1 MLFAVQPLGTGRIG
15 RTFGPI
21 IAFWFVAVAAPACTL
36 GCFGRPVH
44 RRGYRLLQRQSS
56 EDCRRRIRRPSLG
69 APACNRMRRA
79 AAFTARPSTPRT
91 NGISFGRH
99 QPRSLRY
106 KPSFRAPFRILDIAP
121 AITPLDFAPRFALF
135 LADDFFADFFAFLAM
150 LHLPKRMDNSG
161 CMIRRESATRNQLFP
176 QGGSE
181 KKSVRLA
188 SAASRCRRR
197 LVSSRRF
204 HEDADIWKRGG
215 AGRRRHGETWPD
227 PRGCHQRSPRGTRRS
242 RAIGWVRAG
251 PEGADSMRQRSE
263 L

>member
-1 MLFAVQPLGTGRIG
+1 MRISAKFDNLFFTCA
-15 RTFGPI
+15 
-21 IAFWFVAVAAPACTL
+21 
-36 GCFGRPVH
+36 
-44 RRGYRLLQRQSS
+44 S
-56 EDCRRRIRRPSLG
+56 RPSLG

-181 KKSVRLA
+181 KKKRPA
-188 SAASRCRRR
+188 C
-197 LVSSRRF
+197 
-204 HEDADIWKRGG
+204 KRGFAMQAPTG
-215 AGRRRHGETWPD
+215 VVSTIRRCL
-227 PRGCHQRSPRGTRRS
+227 RGLS
-242 RAIGWVRAG
+242 AW
-251 PEGADSMRQRSE
+251 
-263 L
+263 

>member
-1 MLFAVQPLGTGRIG
+1 MRISAKFDSLFFTCA
-15 RTFGPI
+15 
-21 IAFWFVAVAAPACTL
+21 
-36 GCFGRPVH
+36 
-44 RRGYRLLQRQSS
+44 S
-56 EDCRRRIRRPSLG
+56 RPSLG

-204 HEDADIWKRGG
+204 AAAFEVSQLGEARLAVLASRTHDARLF
-215 AGRRRHGETWPD
+215 AGRAGLL
-227 PRGCHQRSPRGTRRS
+227 CS
-242 RAIGWVRAG
+242 R
-251 PEGADSMRQRSE
+251 
-263 L
+263 

>member
-1 MLFAVQPLGTGRIG
+1 
-15 RTFGPI
+15 
-21 IAFWFVAVAAPACTL
+21 
-36 GCFGRPVH
+36 
-44 RRGYRLLQRQSS
+44 
-56 EDCRRRIRRPSLG
+56 
-69 APACNRMRRA
+69 MRRA

-181 KKSVRLA
+181 KKKRPA
-188 SAASRCRRR
+188 C
-197 LVSSRRF
+197 
-204 HEDADIWKRGG
+204 KRGF
-215 AGRRRHGETWPD
+215 AMQAPTRVVSTIRRCLRGLLTFVDVQLPNTARGEEASTFCSCTDAKPHAALMT
-227 PRGCHQRSPRGTRRS
+227 HQAAHETRSGDVLIPHC
-242 RAIGWVRAG
+242 
-251 PEGADSMRQRSE
+251 
-263 L
+263 